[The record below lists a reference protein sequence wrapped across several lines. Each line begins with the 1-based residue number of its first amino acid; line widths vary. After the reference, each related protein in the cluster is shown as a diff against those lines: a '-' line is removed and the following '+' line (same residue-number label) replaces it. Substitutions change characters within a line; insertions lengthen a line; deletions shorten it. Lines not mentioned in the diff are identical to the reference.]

1 MTEIFWGFTEKPNFQ
16 DGGNIEGELPK
27 KGGLDGLKI
36 EGGGAWKETEGWC
49 FCRGV
54 VIPMH
59 TMAFK

>member
-16 DGGNIEGELPK
+16 DGGNREGELPK
-27 KGGLDGLKI
+27 KGGLDSL
-36 EGGGAWKETEGWC
+36 AWKETEGWC